1 MQWMRLILLC
11 AVISSA
17 TTFRGVLAQTADP
30 SPGTTVE
37 TAPAREIPRYR
48 TLVRGL
54 LVREVFQTGA
64 QDRGYSVEVWG
75 MLVGPGQRTDETKLD
90 ADAIL
95 LVRSGRGIMTIDGE
109 NNELR
114 LGSSYSIP
122 AGRSFRVE
130 NFDEAAPIS
139 LRGVILRRA
148 G

>member
-1 MQWMRLILLC
+1 MRWITLIRLC
-11 AVISSA
+11 AVISLA
-17 TTFRGVLAQTADP
+17 TTFGGLLAQTADP
-30 SPGTTVE
+30 LPGTTVE
-37 TAPAREIPRYR
+37 AAPARETPEYR

-54 LVREVFQTGA
+54 LVREVFRTRA

-75 MLVGPGQRTDETKLD
+75 MLVGPGQRTGETKLD

-130 NFDEAAPIS
+130 NFDEASPIS